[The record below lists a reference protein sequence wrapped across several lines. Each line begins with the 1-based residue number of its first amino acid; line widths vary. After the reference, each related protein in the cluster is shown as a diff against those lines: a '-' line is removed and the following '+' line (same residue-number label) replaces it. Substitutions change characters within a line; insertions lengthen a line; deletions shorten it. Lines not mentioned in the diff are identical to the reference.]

1 MALLDTVKKYD
12 SVALLLQGGGALGS
26 YQAGIYEGLHNAGIK
41 IDRIMGIS
49 IGAIN
54 SALIAGNPHS
64 KRLDALRGF
73 WDKITRNNY
82 SPKGVNPFRYTRKT
96 LETLDHIDLYGH
108 AMPYIFENDF
118 LKQQLRVAESSF
130 EAFRTMLEGQRGFF
144 KPRGFIPFD
153 ATPNH
158 LSYYT
163 TDKLKDTLAEFV
175 DLKLLNNPKNMK
187 VSVGAVNVRTGNYTV
202 FSNENMELTFDHI
215 IASGALPPGFP
226 AVEIDGDYYWDGG
239 LVSNTPLDDL
249 IENPQSINQLIF
261 QVDLWDARGQV
272 PENLIGIDERIKDIQ
287 YSSKTRYATTVMKK
301 RHTFNHLV
309 KELLQYIPKDQRTA
323 ACFKEAEAL
332 TSVGFTN
339 VFQLIYRKKA
349 FERGHKDYEFSAHTM
364 YEHWNTGLDDIK
376 ATLRQEPWFEMSET
390 GEIFEQHDIH
400 KVRRY
405 SYDNDL

>member
-1 MALLDTVKKYD
+1 M
-12 SVALLLQGGGALGS
+12 
-26 YQAGIYEGLHNAGIK
+26 
-41 IDRIMGIS
+41 
-49 IGAIN
+49 
-54 SALIAGNPHS
+54 
-64 KRLDALRGF
+64 
-73 WDKITRNNY
+73 
-82 SPKGVNPFRYTRKT
+82 
-96 LETLDHIDLYGH
+96 
-108 AMPYIFENDF
+108 
-118 LKQQLRVAESSF
+118 
-130 EAFRTMLEGQRGFF
+130 
-144 KPRGFIPFD
+144 
-153 ATPNH
+153 
-158 LSYYT
+158 
-163 TDKLKDTLAEFV
+163 
-175 DLKLLNNPKNMK
+175 
-187 VSVGAVNVRTGNYTV
+187 
-202 FSNENMELTFDHI
+202 
-215 IASGALPPGFP
+215 PPGFP

-309 KELLQYIPKDQRTA
+309 KELLQYIPEDQRTA

-405 SYDNDL
+405 SYDNDM

>member
-1 MALLDTVKKYD
+1 MALLDTVKQYD

-54 SALIAGNPHS
+54 SALIAGNPHH
-64 KRLDALRGF
+64 KRIDALRGF

-82 SPKGVNPFRYTRKT
+82 TPKGVNPFRYTRKAI
-96 LETLDHIDLYGH
+96 ETFENVDAYSHS
-108 AMPYIFENDF
+108 MPYLFENTF

-130 EAFRTMLEGQRGFF
+130 EAFRTMMEGQRGFF
-144 KPRGFIPFD
+144 KPRGFVPFD

-158 LSYYT
+158 LSYYS
-163 TDKLKDTLAEFV
+163 TDTLKKTLAEFV

-187 VSVGAVNVRTGNYTV
+187 VAVGAVNIRTGNYTV
-202 FSNENMELTFDHI
+202 FSNEDMELTFDHI

-249 IENPQSINQLIF
+249 IEKPQSIDQLIF

-272 PENLIGIDERIKDIQ
+272 PDNLIAIDERIKDIQ
-287 YSSKTRYATTVMKK
+287 YSSKTRYVTTVMKK
-301 RHTFNHLV
+301 RHHFNHLI
-309 KELLQYIPKDQRTA
+309 KELMKHIPESERHSD
-323 ACFKEAEAL
+323 CYKEAEAI
-332 TSVGFTN
+332 TDVGFTN

-349 FERGHKDYEFSAHTM
+349 YERGHKDYEFSSLTM
-364 YEHWNTGLDDIK
+364 HEHWNSGLDDIK
-376 ATLRQEPWFEMSET
+376 ATLRQEQWFAINQT

>member
-1 MALLDTVKKYD
+1 MTIAKSTLL
-12 SVALLLQGGGALGS
+12 
-26 YQAGIYEGLHNAGIK
+26 
-41 IDRIMGIS
+41 
-49 IGAIN
+49 
-54 SALIAGNPHS
+54 
-64 KRLDALRGF
+64 F
-73 WDKITRNNY
+73 
-82 SPKGVNPFRYTRKT
+82 
-96 LETLDHIDLYGH
+96 
-108 AMPYIFENDF
+108 
-118 LKQQLRVAESSF
+118 
-130 EAFRTMLEGQRGFF
+130 GFF

-287 YSSKTRYATTVMKK
+287 YSSKTRYATTQDQTLGEYGVVVLGAKYGG
-301 RHTFNHLV
+301 
-309 KELLQYIPKDQRTA
+309 KEYAWQVSFDKDMDWQATNSHVRT
-323 ACFKEAEAL
+323 L
-332 TSVGFTN
+332 
-339 VFQLIYRKKA
+339 
-349 FERGHKDYEFSAHTM
+349 
-364 YEHWNTGLDDIK
+364 
-376 ATLRQEPWFEMSET
+376 
-390 GEIFEQHDIH
+390 
-400 KVRRY
+400 
-405 SYDNDL
+405 